1 MLCSLE
7 LRVFNHI
14 IVFIAKALAHS
25 FPNSTR
31 YLCTKHLKDN
41 IKHYMTHKATIPT
54 KERETITQL
63 IFDTNGLCNAN
74 DAFTFEQISSQI
86 TSTTSNTQ
94 FIYYFNNCFKTRMN
108 NYVRQPNLNAKTSGL
123 WTNNNV
129 ESINNVLKINTNWK
143 PQSLAT
149 LIEKLFSVIKLQY
162 LDTRRAMYGAGN
174 FCLHSQYTMYAVQEA
189 VWRQKTKEQKDN
201 AFDKFLKDSK
211 RKKCSDRIQSAD
223 GKYSTWKKARTI
235 RTKPGQR
242 KRTVNE
248 RT

>member
-1 MLCSLE
+1 ME
-7 LRVFNHI
+7 LGTDDE
-14 IVFIAKALAHS
+14 KALTKALEHS

-41 IKHYMTHKATIPT
+41 IKHYMTNKATIPT

-74 DAFTFEQISSQI
+74 DTFTFEQISSQI

-94 FIYYFNNCFKTRMN
+94 FIDYFNNCFKTRVN

-123 WTNNNV
+123 WTNNNA

-143 PQSLAT
+143 PQSLTA
-149 LIEKLFSVIKLQY
+149 LIEKLFSVVKLQY
-162 LDTRRAMYGAGN
+162 LDARRAMYGAGN

-223 GKYSTWKKARTI
+223 GKYSTWNKARTI
-235 RTKPGQR
+235 KTKPGQ
-242 KRTVNE
+242 
-248 RT
+248 